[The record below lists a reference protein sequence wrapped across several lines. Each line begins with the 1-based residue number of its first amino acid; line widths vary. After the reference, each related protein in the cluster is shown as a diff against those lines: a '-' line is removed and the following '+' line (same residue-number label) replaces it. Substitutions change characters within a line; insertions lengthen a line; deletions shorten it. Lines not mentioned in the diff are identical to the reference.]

1 MIIGV
6 PAEIKISENKVPL
19 IPSSVKSLVDTGNR
33 VLIQKNAGINACFQD
48 SDYKSCSAEIVE
60 SAEEIYQKSDIIL
73 KINQPQGVERDLL
86 KSKQIII
93 GMFDLLNDKDL
104 AFDILSKKITAID
117 IKRIKTKNGIRPV
130 DNAISEITGKALIRL
145 ASGISEKYNGGR
157 LICSTTG
164 LKPLLVT
171 VVGSGAV
178 GLSAA
183 KTAVSIGCNVAVL
196 DTDIDKLQQ
205 IELLYQNQ
213 INTIFSNRGTIEDII
228 PQTDILICA
237 VKSEDTEILI
247 RENDIKNMKK
257 GSIVIDTGLAS
268 DNTVVETMDRIL
280 PADSP
285 VCEKYGVLHYCFDD
299 IASLAANT
307 ISSAISEILTN
318 YLLVITEQMDFSD
331 VLRHCSD
338 LTESVLTYDGNITE
352 ENLAEHYFLEKY
364 ELSMLTGL

>member
-6 PAEIKISENKVPL
+6 PAEVKISENKVPL
-19 IPSSVKSLVDTGNR
+19 VPSSVKSLVDAGNR
-33 VLIQKNAGINACFQD
+33 VLIQKNAGIHANFQD
-48 SDYKSCSAEIVE
+48 SEYKNNGAEIVE

-73 KINQPQGVERDLL
+73 KINQPQGAEHDLIQTN
-86 KSKQIII
+86 QILI
-93 GMFDLLNDKDL
+93 GMFDLLNDKEL
-104 AFDILSKKITAID
+104 TFDILSKKITAID
-117 IKRIKTKNGIRPV
+117 IKRIKTKNGIRPI

-145 ASGISEKYNGGR
+145 ASNISEKYNGGG
-157 LICSTTG
+157 LICSVTG
-164 LKPLLVT
+164 LKPLQVT

-183 KTAVSIGCNVAVL
+183 KTAAAIGCNVTVL

-205 IELLYQNQ
+205 IELLYHNQ
-213 INTIFSNRGTIEDII
+213 INTLFSNRGTIEDII

-268 DNTVVETMDRIL
+268 ENTVVETMDRIL
-280 PADSP
+280 SADSP
-285 VCEKYGVLHYCFDD
+285 IYEKYGVLHYCFDD
-299 IASLAANT
+299 ITSLVANT
-307 ISSAISEILTN
+307 LSSAISEILAN
-318 YLLVITEQMDFSD
+318 YLLIMTEYPDFSD
-331 VLRHCSD
+331 VLKHCND

-364 ELSMLTGL
+364 ELSMLTGF